1 MFVLGVTRVICKGRI
16 KIVPLDIDILKLT
29 EMNWNIEDWDAIV
42 YVVDDLTLDEIDDI
56 VAHRNDS
63 QEKCE
68 YLWSHPTYTKGG
80 GNQAPFPI
88 IIQQDRAQLMELRY
102 AKKRW
107 TLKRKRKINCNNPK
121 GFSQK
126 QYCLRQKRGGKY
138 KSGRKKK
145 T

>member
-1 MFVLGVTRVICKGRI
+1 MERKNEAEAKCNWFQYFHSIRHVCPWSYESYCKGRI

-68 YLWSHPTYTKGG
+68 YLWSHPTFTKGKN
-80 GNQAPFPI
+80 NQTPFPI

-102 AKKRW
+102 AKKMD
-107 TLKRKRKINCNNPK
+107 
-121 GFSQK
+121 F
-126 QYCLRQKRGGKY
+126 
-138 KSGRKKK
+138 KKK
-145 T
+145 A

>member
-1 MFVLGVTRVICKGRI
+1 MVKRKEAEVKYNWLQYFYSIRHVCPWSYESYLKGRI

-68 YLWSHPTYTKGG
+68 YLWSHPTYSKGG
-80 GNQAPFPI
+80 NNQAPFPI
-88 IIQQDRAQLMELRY
+88 IIQQDRRQLMELRY
-102 AKKRW
+102 AKKMD
-107 TLKRKRKINCNNPK
+107 
-121 GFSQK
+121 F
-126 QYCLRQKRGGKY
+126 
-138 KSGRKKK
+138 KKK
-145 T
+145 AKN